1 MGGGKQNSIELSCIE
16 QFTILCNSNLRVE
29 KGFLR
34 FFSRVIVLIVVP
46 VTSSWFIDKF
56 SDLQQDGIQKWYK
69 FIDIVTFYFSIDLL
83 ELLYLRGGHLGDLQS
98 QQVVCVVPGQDELV
112 VPWHIHLKREKY
124 IIQSCLQKTA
134 QFKMAQHYWGAR
146 VQRFGWV
153 KVQSVLRSSIWY
165 LQVEYKS
172 TRIVWIN
179 FLFNG
184 ISM

>member
-1 MGGGKQNSIELSCIE
+1 MWLSWLWSLSPHLDLLIN
-16 QFTILCNSNLRVE
+16 FLICNKTAYTSCAHWH
-29 KGFLR
+29 
-34 FFSRVIVLIVVP
+34 FF
-46 VTSSWFIDKF
+46 
-56 SDLQQDGIQKWYK
+56 
-69 FIDIVTFYFSIDLL
+69 IDLL